1 MEALPSPAQPT
12 AEHHPSRGDVPMALA
27 GGLLLWLL
35 TSLVTAA
42 RFTTLASSGN
52 VEHQS
57 FLAAMWRWN
66 LLQSA
71 MPFACL
77 ALASAGALELCR
89 RTSGVARG
97 GAKLAAGALF
107 ALLGL
112 HAVHAYCAWTSAM
125 RPESTA
131 LYELWRW
138 MIIGYSTAWLLFGA
152 GLLVA
157 GWHLRAVRW
166 MAAPLLCATLLA
178 HPFELY
184 RDELYQLFG
193 GDGSRAG
200 SMILRCLFDLL
211 WVGAALFTVA
221 VAAPRRDGSDSWPR
235 VARALDRASNALYA
249 RLALSVFASLLT
261 LMMLLSRDQ
270 VSATMRNLGGLWV
283 PLGSALAALI
293 AMSGILGA
301 AGLTVP
307 GAPRRALYAAAALMV
322 AVTALGTT
330 QAYLLYRGGDQDD
343 LRAMVSAMPM
353 LPPVLSFL
361 AVTLLSVGLYRLAEL
376 TPSLPAREQAWR
388 SRNTVLFG
396 SAIALAAP
404 FLARLSIPTTWHAH
418 IFWTLV
424 AAIASLLAQASLAQ
438 LCRVLASELRE
449 RGELPSATIVQR

>member
-1 MEALPSPAQPT
+1 MEGLPSPPLPAADSPS
-12 AEHHPSRGDVPMALA
+12 SRGDVPMALA
-27 GGLLLWLL
+27 GGLVLWLL

-42 RFTTLASSGN
+42 RFTTLGSGAGSG
-52 VEHQS
+52 QS
-57 FLAAMWRWN
+57 FLVEMWRWN

-77 ALASAGALELCR
+77 TLAGAGALELCR
-89 RTSGVARG
+89 RTSGPAQA

-107 ALLGL
+107 ALLGM

-138 MIIGYSTAWLLFGA
+138 MLRGYSTAWLAFGA

-157 GWHLRAVRW
+157 GWRSHAVRW
-166 MAAPLLCATLLA
+166 MTAPLLIATLLA

-184 RDELYQLFG
+184 RNELYQLLG

-200 SMILRCLFDLL
+200 SVLLRCLFDLV
-211 WVGAALFTVA
+211 WVGMAIFTVA
-221 VAAPRRDGSDSWPR
+221 LAAPRRDGSDGWPR

-261 LMMLLSRDQ
+261 LMVLLSRGQ
-270 VSATMRNLGGLWV
+270 ASATVQILGGLWV
-283 PLGSALAALI
+283 PLGAALAVLV

-307 GAPRRALYAAAALMV
+307 GAPRRLLYTAAALTV
-322 AVTALGTT
+322 AVTALATT
-330 QAYLLYRGGDQDD
+330 QAYILYRGGDRDD
-343 LRAMVSAMPM
+343 LRAMASSMPM
-353 LPPVLSFL
+353 LLPVLSFL
-361 AVTLLSVGLYRLAEL
+361 AVSLLSLGLYRLAEL

-396 SAIALAAP
+396 SAVALAAP